1 MKESNTMQLEEQVK
15 KILFDLG
22 KNIKLHRIT
31 NESFIFEIDY
41 ERYAKDIVSLLE
53 QTEPES
59 RPQS

>member
-1 MKESNTMQLEEQVK
+1 MQLEEQVK